1 VTHLFAI
8 VLALGPDPL
17 QLLGSFGGA
26 ATVALF
32 ALIFAETGLLVG
44 FFLPGDSLLFTAGL
58 LASQS
63 KPGQPHLNLAVVLA
77 GCTAAAVI
85 GDQVGFTIGRTAG
98 PRLLQRPDSRVFKQ
112 EYVDRTE
119 GFFDRHGPKTVMLAR
134 FVPVVRTFA
143 PVLAGVGKMH
153 RRTFIIFNVLG
164 ACLWVIG
171 ISLIGYLLAGV
182 IGSSI
187 DAYVLPIIA
196 AIVVLSLI
204 PPLLEW
210 RRTKNR

>member
-8 VLALGPDPL
+8 VVALGPDPL

-196 AIVVLSLI
+196 AVVVLSLI

>member
-1 VTHLFAI
+1 MTHLFAI

-196 AIVVLSLI
+196 AVVVLSLI